1 MVRLL
6 LSLVIGLVIGVIIG
20 LYLGW
25 FQFPVE
31 YLDSPIS
38 RLDPQYR
45 DAYTVMIANGYRSD
59 GDVLAA
65 IERLRVLGIEDVPS
79 FVFQQAERYI
89 ANSRDLSDIRALI
102 ALSEGLGRTSAQFDS
117 YREAA
122 VPEGG

>member
-6 LSLVIGLVIGVIIG
+6 LSLVIGLVIGVIVG

-45 DAYTVMIANGYRSD
+45 DTYTVMIANGYRSD
-59 GDVLAA
+59 GDALAA
-65 IERLRVLGIEDVPS
+65 IERLRVLGVSDVPD
-79 FVFQQAERYI
+79 FVYQQAERYI
-89 ANSRDLSDIRALI
+89 TNSRDLRDIRALI
-102 ALSEGLGRTSAQFDS
+102 ALSEGLGRTSPQFDS
-117 YREAA
+117 YRQAT